1 MRKIAIVFLILLVG
15 IAIVLLPIQGT
26 QEEQHRPSYTV
37 GVVLKAMDS
46 EHWLA
51 VRSSMQQAAQE
62 HDIRLV
68 VMTPENE
75 AAYGEQNQMIEDLL
89 QGASMPL
96 LSRRSTSIIPISG
109 WRRLRQMASRS

>member
-1 MRKIAIVFLILLVG
+1 MRKIAIVFLILLIG

-89 QGASMPL
+89 QGGIDALIVSPVNIHH
-96 LSRRSTSIIPISG
+96 TDQ
-109 WRRLRQMASRS
+109 WVAEA